1 MNPTHV
7 GVGRTLAVDDVG
19 AEEVVKV
26 EVMNVVVEAGVV
38 KNELDPRVLLP
49 SLRTDEEEDA
59 SVKLEDEEVRESV
72 EEEEL

>member
-7 GVGRTLAVDDVG
+7 GVGKTLAVDEVG

-38 KNELDPRVLLP
+38 KNELDP
-49 SLRTDEEEDA
+49 
-59 SVKLEDEEVRESV
+59 
-72 EEEEL
+72 